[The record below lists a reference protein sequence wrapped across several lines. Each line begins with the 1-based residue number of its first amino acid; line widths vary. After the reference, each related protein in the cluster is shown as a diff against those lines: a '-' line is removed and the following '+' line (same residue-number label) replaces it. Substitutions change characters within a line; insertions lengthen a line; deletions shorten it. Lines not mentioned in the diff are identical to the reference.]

1 MASESTQPAFGLNNF
16 FTRKPPRSENNC
28 RVFGQTCGFFQ
39 GISPCFMAFF
49 YRQNGWETWS
59 WLPCVCFGRKHSLE
73 KNIWNLKK
81 SWLEDEQF
89 SFEMVTF
96 LGDILLMVHKSGYP
110 VEFDSLS
117 QYLQGLFYIPGGAG
131 FLPLTVLILERRK
144 SSVRRFDPR
153 CM

>member
-1 MASESTQPAFGLNNF
+1 MKLASLRLFRQETLPGKKHMES
-16 FTRKPPRSENNC
+16 
-28 RVFGQTCGFFQ
+28 
-39 GISPCFMAFF
+39 
-49 YRQNGWETWS
+49 
-59 WLPCVCFGRKHSLE
+59 
-73 KNIWNLKK
+73 KK